1 MCNTAHTSTTFSAD
15 KTKWD
20 AIFTEN
26 FTGATSSANGK
37 AGGVPKPLAGQ
48 EGFALFGDGTWKDP
62 PLSRLYATSKVLW
75 TGNVWN
81 TPTTIT
87 LTDNMNNYNY
97 IIVYLIN
104 SIDMATSTGIFR
116 PSIDTGV
123 CTMYKN
129 SSGIEFMGYVEV
141 TGNTTLLLND
151 MVGLSSSGNH
161 IGRVEGI
168 KFEQGN
174 GNPIQD
180 WVANTAYVVGNLV
193 VYNNLIYQCTTA
205 NNDSTFNSA
214 NWKVI
219 GGGTS
224 INDWVTAKSYAVGD
238 FVKYNNVI
246 YVCNTAHTSTTF
258 TADKSKWDSIKVEDM
273 VGATSST
280 NGKSGGVPAPTTT
293 DIGKYLR
300 GDGTWDVP
308 VSGALNI
315 INEEL
320 WTNTSGTP
328 IAVGDTLSFTHNIND
343 YDYIVLMK
351 GTGGYGTTVVTP
363 DVFDGNRTMIMPSIS
378 GNNNY
383 ALSLLTS
390 SSGTSCSVS
399 YIDGTGSLSR
409 IIGWKL
415 VNPYDYS
422 TSEKRIGTWIN
433 GKALYQKTFTG
444 YTIAT
449 GSGGTNLNMYNIS
462 SLGIDKVISLD
473 ACAHQGNE
481 SYFGEWTELSTD
493 YIAYGVNSTNT
504 YIRCKHSGFGGY
516 EVRVTIRYTKT

>member
-1 MCNTAHTSTTFSAD
+1 
-15 KTKWD
+15 
-20 AIFTEN
+20 
-26 FTGATSSANGK
+26 
-37 AGGVPKPLAGQ
+37 
-48 EGFALFGDGTWKDP
+48 
-62 PLSRLYATSKVLW
+62 
-75 TGNVWN
+75 
-81 TPTTIT
+81 
-87 LTDNMNNYNY
+87 MNNYNY

-123 CTMYKN
+123 CAMYKN
-129 SSGIEFMGYVEV
+129 SSGIEFMGYIEV

-180 WVANTAYVVGNLV
+180 WVASTAYVVGNLV
-193 VYNNLIYQCTTA
+193 VYNNLIYQCITA
-205 NNDSTFNSA
+205 NSDSTFNSSK
-214 NWKVI
+214 WKVI
-219 GGGTS
+219 GEGTS
-224 INDWVTAKSYAVGD
+224 IDDWVTAKSYAVGD

-258 TADKSKWDSIKVEDM
+258 TADKSNWDSIKVEDM

-293 DIGKYLR
+293 DISKYLK

-328 IAVGDTLSFTHNIND
+328 IAIGDTLSFTHNIND

-378 GNNNY
+378 GNTNY
-383 ALSLLTS
+383 GLSLLTS

-399 YIDGTGSLSR
+399 YIDGTGSLSK

-422 TSEKRIGTWIN
+422 TSEKRVGTWIN

-444 YTIAT
+444 YTIAV
-449 GSGGTNLNMYNIS
+449 GSGGTNLNMYDIS

-473 ACAHQGNE
+473 ACAHLGNE

-516 EVRVTIRYTKT
+516 EVRITIRYTKT